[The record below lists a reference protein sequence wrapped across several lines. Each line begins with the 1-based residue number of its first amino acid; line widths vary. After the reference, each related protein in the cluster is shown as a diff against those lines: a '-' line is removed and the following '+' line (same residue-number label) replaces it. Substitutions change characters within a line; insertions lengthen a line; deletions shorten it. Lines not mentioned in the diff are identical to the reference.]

1 MTMSPTQAGL
11 ITRIRGAEPIS
22 RIARWQNWLSPL
34 PSGCVIR
41 QVKAGAAVGT
51 KRGVARCNRQID
63 PGMLVP
69 QLRIRCGAV
78 QRQAIS
84 ADLARLLRLC
94 GSGLGLIGVAHY
106 WLIRQK

>member
-1 MTMSPTQAGL
+1 M
-11 ITRIRGAEPIS
+11 
-22 RIARWQNWLSPL
+22 
-34 PSGCVIR
+34 
-41 QVKAGAAVGT
+41 KAGAAVGT

-69 QLRIRCGAV
+69 QLRICCWAV

-94 GSGLGLIGVAHY
+94 GSRLGLVGVAHY
-106 WLIRQK
+106 WLIRQKCASHRALDRGRARSRNNLPVIVR